1 MFELNARKASCNIAF
16 TIAGYD
22 EKAHRQLHPPPNE
35 AERNASMTLSTESM
49 DGGITRVILDG
60 RLDIEGAAAID
71 LKMNV
76 LAGSSK
82 FLLVDLRNVSFIGSM
97 GLRSIVVPAQAMR
110 RRGGKMALLAPVPM
124 VEEVLKAS
132 NIHNVIPIVPDLESA
147 AAVLC

>member
-1 MFELNARKASCNIAF
+1 M
-16 TIAGYD
+16 TI
-22 EKAHRQLHPPPNE
+22 
-35 AERNASMTLSTESM
+35 STETM
-49 DGGITRVILDG
+49 DGGITRVVLDG
-60 RLDIEGAAAID
+60 RLDIQGAAAID

-97 GLRSIVVPAQAMR
+97 GLRSLVAPAQAIR

-132 NIHNVIPIVPDLESA
+132 NIEQIIPIVPDLESA